1 MIIRIWRTEIEH
13 ARMSEYDQFA
23 QERSLPMFHQQ
34 QGFLAVLFL
43 GTQKDRA
50 VLSLW
55 KDLSCV
61 EALAQSSTYQETA
74 AQLNATGW
82 LVGQTSV
89 EVFEAQGGTLE
100 LEALAHL
107 LEKTNKQFSG
117 QRRGEHHQE
126 CARSNV
132 WC

>member
-1 MIIRIWRTEIEH
+1 MSTRV
-13 ARMSEYDQFA
+13 SEYEQFA

-34 QGFLAVLFL
+34 QGFLGLFFL

-61 EALAQSSTYQETA
+61 EALAQSSTYQETS
-74 AQLNATGW
+74 AQLAATGL

-89 EVFEAQGGTLE
+89 EVFEVQGGSLD
-100 LEALAHL
+100 LQALTHL
-107 LEKTNKQFSG
+107 LENTNKQFSAQSMGG
-117 QRRGEHHQE
+117 QQHG
-126 CARSNV
+126 
-132 WC
+132 